1 MSVAKTGNRRIEIY
15 SLVEMIYQNK
25 LVRVAVCE
33 WPQKDCIYDAED
45 RAVRPNTKCESNDG
59 SNCKTRSLEES
70 SNTELQILKPDVKA
84 GPKEVVTILKVK
96 NMSYGPI
103 AGLRV
108 DEYWYDAK
116 GGVIAGDSKRMKQ
129 LVQSGEVVTFELH
142 TARDPKMQR
151 NTYQFTHAN
160 GKVKVDSVKK
170 FN

>member
-1 MSVAKTGNRRIEIY
+1 MKPRSSIKVVLVLACATLVSHPLFAQKPAAPKPAAPAAAAATTPPPAPAAPAKWAEPVKGT
-15 SLVEMIYQNK
+15 
-25 LVRVAVCE
+25 AV
-33 WPQKDCIYDAED
+33 
-45 RAVRPNTKCESNDG
+45 
-59 SNCKTRSLEES
+59 
-70 SNTELQILKPDVKA
+70 LQILKPDVKA
-84 GPKEVVTILKVK
+84 SAKEVVTILKVK

-108 DEYWYDAK
+108 DEYWYDKK

-142 TARDPKMQR
+142 TPRDPKMQS
-151 NTYQFTHAN
+151 NTYQFSHAN

>member
-1 MSVAKTGNRRIEIY
+1 MK
-15 SLVEMIYQNK
+15 
-25 LVRVAVCE
+25 
-33 WPQKDCIYDAED
+33 P
-45 RAVRPNTKCESNDG
+45 
-59 SNCKTRSLEES
+59 RSLITLVLVLACTTLVARPLSAQKPAAAAKPAAAKPATPAAAAATTPPPAPAAPTKWAEPVKG
-70 SNTELQILKPDVKA
+70 TAVLQILKPDVKA